1 MQTSAQGIAALELE
15 EGVVLRAYRDSVGVW
30 TIGAGLTAA
39 SGVVKPRAGMVI
51 TKADASA
58 LLAAALRGSYEPA
71 VEMAMSVV
79 TGDTVT
85 RPLQHEFD
93 AGLSFHWN
101 VGGINRASWVLAW
114 KKKSP
119 RFEIRNRLMLWNKA
133 GGKVLPGLTA
143 RREREAA
150 MLLDG
155 IYRGAPVDPTPAI
168 TFAKWG
174 LSLSGAEITA
184 VRDGFRALGYAP
196 GSVSNAVEI
205 MAARRFQSDHGLTVD
220 GVIGR
225 ATLSTLQRALDA
237 KSKVKAPA
245 AAAIVS
251 AGAAVSGL
259 TDQIAAL
266 PWAGTAVSVV
276 ICLWVLSVAFR
287 YRDIVAVEIN
297 SPMPRL
303 AAFLRSF

>member
-30 TIGAGLTAA
+30 TIGAGLTPA

-51 TKADASA
+51 SKDEATA
-58 LLAAALRGSYEPA
+58 LLAAALRGKYEPA
-71 VEMAMSVV
+71 VEKAMSAVS
-79 TGDTVT
+79 GDTVT

-101 VGGINRASWVLAW
+101 LGAIERASWVAAW

-119 RFEIRNRLMLWNKA
+119 RYEIRNRMMMWNKA

-155 IYRGAPVDPTPAI
+155 VYRRIPADPNPPY

-184 VRDGFRALGYAP
+184 VREGLRRLGYAP
-196 GSVSNAVEI
+196 GNVANAVEI
-205 MAARRFQSDHGLTVD
+205 MAARKFQSDHGLTVD

-237 KSKVKAPA
+237 RAKAKAPVA
-245 AAAIVS
+245 ASFIGATAAS
-251 AGAAVSGL
+251 TDL
-259 TDQIAAL
+259 TDQIASL
-266 PWAGTAVSVV
+266 PWAGSAVGVV
-276 ICLWVLSVAFR
+276 ICLWALNVAFR
-287 YRDIVAVEIN
+287 YRDIIAAEIN
-297 SPMPRL
+297 SITPRA